1 MTLLGVV
8 RILSKEEIMMEYMEY
23 KAPEVDL
30 IYADTDVLT
39 FSPGQTN
46 NEGLGLGGVPL
57 T

>member
-1 MTLLGVV
+1 
-8 RILSKEEIMMEYMEY
+8 MMEYMEY

>member
-1 MTLLGVV
+1 
-8 RILSKEEIMMEYMEY
+8 MMEYMEY

-46 NEGLGLGGVPL
+46 GEEMGLGGVPL